1 MTDRP
6 QPTSPPPQAADALK
20 RVRDRFS
27 RQGLVGTLGAWLV
40 ELEAGRA
47 VIEIPYS
54 NRVAGQSGRF
64 HSAVVTGI
72 AQACGGSAAGTLAGE
87 DTMLAAARIEMTFTG
102 ATDGDLLRAE
112 GRAEDAPSVTILAR
126 GGGSLEDLWAFN
138 DERVVRAIV
147 AHPLPRFV
155 VFFGASVLHAVLFIG
170 AYELLGLSRFGAP
183 AGRVAMQSLGN
194 AVLGLVL
201 FKVVELLPGAV
212 DGRRSAG
219 TRIRR

>member
-112 GRAEDAPSVTILAR
+112 GRATADGAGRWVATVDVTCRR
-126 GGGSLEDLWAFN
+126 GET
-138 DERVVRAIV
+138 
-147 AHPLPRFV
+147 FV
-155 VFFGASVLHAVLFIG
+155 VSGQGTLAF
-170 AYELLGLSRFGAP
+170 
-183 AGRVAMQSLGN
+183 VA
-194 AVLGLVL
+194 
-201 FKVVELLPGAV
+201 
-212 DGRRSAG
+212 RTSA
-219 TRIRR
+219 R